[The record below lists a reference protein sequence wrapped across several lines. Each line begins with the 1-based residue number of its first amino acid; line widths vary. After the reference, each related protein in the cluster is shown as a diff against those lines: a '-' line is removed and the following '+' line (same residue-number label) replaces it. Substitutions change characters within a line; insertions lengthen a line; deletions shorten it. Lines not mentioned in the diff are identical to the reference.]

1 MRPRFLSLFWLRK
14 RPRRGITGSAS
25 PACRLARLAWFVVVS
40 AGRNHPSDLLVADLL
55 VVLVPMLTNILA
67 RDRRPSR
74 IARCAVDTRLRGP
87 LRESTLAACGADEPD
102 RLTPDRDTQHVR
114 MHPGN
119 P

>member
-1 MRPRFLSLFWLRK
+1 MRARFLSLFWLPK

-55 VVLVPMLTNILA
+55 VVLVPMLTSILA

-87 LRESTLAACGADEPD
+87 LRGEHARCVWSG
-102 RLTPDRDTQHVR
+102 
-114 MHPGN
+114 
-119 P
+119 